1 MNYSRIHPDPSSMG
15 GVHWLIALLV
25 VLASFAQPLGGA
37 GFSPLLSGESKK
49 GAGERQRDEWTS
61 LFDDKTLNGWFVHS
75 GFAKYHVE
83 DGAIV
88 GTTVKGS
95 PNTFLCTDRE
105 YGDFILEF
113 EVRLDPGL
121 NSGVQI
127 RSKIAEK
134 EKVFVFAGHDG
145 TPAELVVPPDRVYG
159 YQVEIATEKRGSSGS
174 IYDEARRAFML
185 ASTTS
190 DPAASKAFKDGQWN
204 KFRIECKGDRIRTW
218 INDIPCVDLRD
229 GMTSRGIIGL
239 QVHGV
244 GNDATV
250 YQVRWRN
257 IRIQTEEQG
266 VEPPAISDRE
276 AVLCCT
282 PAWAGPRMED
292 GRPYI
297 PDGIIERMKNVPVTT
312 AWSIVRSAGYNNC
325 YENAA
330 GWVVMYPDK
339 AIVGR
344 VLTAQYMPSHPDYNR
359 AIMTQGRAEGRIGN
373 SNSWPIDMLKKGDV
387 YVADCFGKV
396 LDGTLIGDNLGNAIY
411 ANSGNGVIFDAGVRD
426 LEGLEAIKG
435 FNVWHKG
442 ADPSF
447 LREVMMTAINVP
459 IRIGRAIA
467 CPGDVVLAK
476 REGIVFI
483 PAHLAEKVVTESEA
497 VMLRDMFG
505 HQRLKEGKYT
515 PGQIDSRWTPE
526 IQNDFRSWLKKNI
539 DELPVPKDVIEGI
552 LNPKTRNW

>member
-1 MNYSRIHPDPSSMG
+1 MNHSKIYCM
-15 GVHWLIALLV
+15 IALLAV
-25 VLASFAQPLGGA
+25 SVSFCFAREQ
-37 GFSPLLSGESKK
+37 EK
-49 GAGERQRDEWTS
+49 DEWVS
-61 LFDDKTLNGWFVHS
+61 LFDGKTLNGWSVHS
-75 GFAKYHVE
+75 GFAKYHIE

-113 EVRLDPGL
+113 EVHLDPRL

-127 RSKIAEK
+127 RSNIAEK
-134 EKVFVFAGHDG
+134 EKVFFFGG
-145 TPAELVVPPDRVYG
+145 REGKPLKRVVPPDRVYG

-190 DPAASKAFKDGQWN
+190 STGPLPGDPVASKAFKDGQWN

-218 INDIPCVDLRD
+218 INDVPCVDLRD
-229 GMTSRGIIGL
+229 GMTSRGVIGL

-244 GNDATV
+244 GKDATV

-257 IRIQTEEQG
+257 IRIQAEDQG
-266 VEPPAISDRE
+266 VEPPVVSAPE
-276 AVLCCT
+276 AVLRCT
-282 PAWAGPRMED
+282 PTWTGKRMED
-292 GRPYI
+292 GRPYV
-297 PDGIIERMKNVPVTT
+297 PDDILERMKNVSITM
-312 AWSIVRSAGYNNC
+312 AWSIVRGAGYRNC

-330 GWVVMYPDK
+330 GWVIMYPDE

-344 VLTAQYMPSHPDYNR
+344 VLTAQYMPSHPDFNR
-359 AIMTQGRAEGRIGN
+359 AIMSQGRAEGRIGS
-373 SNSWPIDMLKKGDV
+373 SNSWPIDMLQKGDV

-396 LDGTLIGDNLGNAIY
+396 VDGTLIGDNLGNAIY

-435 FNVWHKG
+435 FNAWYKG
-442 ADPSF
+442 ADPSY

-476 REGIVFI
+476 HEGIVFI
-483 PAHLAEKVVTESEA
+483 PAHLAAKVVTESEA
-497 VMLRDMFG
+497 MMLRDMFG

-515 PGQIDSRWTPE
+515 PGQIDGRWTPE
-526 IQNDFRSWLKKNI
+526 IQNDFRSWLKSNI
-539 DELPVPKDVIEGI
+539 NELPVPKDVIEGI
-552 LNPKTRNW
+552 LNPKKRNW

>member
-1 MNYSRIHPDPSSMG
+1 MNHSKIYCLTPLEINIPYRKSGRFLTG
-15 GVHWLIALLV
+15 LIAFLV
-25 VLASFAQPLGGA
+25 VMA
-37 GFSPLLSGESKK
+37 GFCFASPQDAYGQEQEK
-49 GAGERQRDEWTS
+49 DEWVS
-61 LFDDKTLNGWFVHS
+61 LFDGKTLNGWSVHS
-75 GFAKYHVE
+75 GFAKYNVE
-83 DGAIV
+83 NGAIV

-113 EVRLDPGL
+113 EVRLDPRL

-127 RSKIAEK
+127 RSNIAEE
-134 EKVFVFAGHDG
+134 EKVFVFGG
-145 TPAELVVPPDRVYG
+145 REGKPRRRVVSPDRVYG

-190 DPAASKAFKDGQWN
+190 DPAAGKAFKDGQWN

-218 INDIPCVDLRD
+218 INDVPCVDLRD

-244 GNDATV
+244 GKDATA

-257 IRIQTEEQG
+257 IRIQAEDQG
-266 VEPPAISDRE
+266 VEPPVVSGRE
-276 AVLCCT
+276 AVLRCT
-282 PAWAGPRMED
+282 PAWTGKRMED
-292 GRPYI
+292 GRPYV
-297 PDGIIERMKNVPVTT
+297 PDDILERMKNVSVTM
-312 AWSIVRSAGYNNC
+312 AWSIVRGAGYRNC

-330 GWVVMYPDK
+330 GWIIMYPDE

-344 VLTAQYMPSHPDYNR
+344 VLTTQYMPSHPDYNR
-359 AIMTQGRAEGRIGN
+359 AIMRQGHAEGRIGS
-373 SNSWPIDMLKKGDV
+373 SNSWPIDMLQKGDV

-396 LDGTLIGDNLGNAIY
+396 VDGTLIGDNLGNAIY
-411 ANSGNGVIFDAGVRD
+411 AKSGNGVIFDGGVRD
-426 LEGLEAIKG
+426 LEGIEAIEG
-435 FNVWHKG
+435 FNAWHKG
-442 ADPSF
+442 ADPSY

-483 PAHLAEKVVTESEA
+483 PAYLAERVVTQSEA
-497 VMLRDMFG
+497 MTLRDMFG
-505 HQRLKEGKYT
+505 HQRLKEGRYT
-515 PGQIDSRWTPE
+515 PGQIDTRWTPE
-526 IQNDFRSWLKKNI
+526 IQNDFRNWLKSNI

-552 LNPKTRNW
+552 LNSKTRNW

>member
-1 MNYSRIHPDPSSMG
+1 MNRIR
-15 GVHWLIALLV
+15 VCCLIALLFIF
-25 VLASFAQPLGGA
+25 ASFSFASEQQ
-37 GFSPLLSGESKK
+37 KDK
-49 GAGERQRDEWTS
+49 WVS
-61 LFDDKTLNGWFVHS
+61 LFDGKTLNGWSVHS

-88 GTTVKGS
+88 GATVKGS

-105 YGDFILEF
+105 YADFKLQF
-113 EVRLDPGL
+113 EVRLDPKL

-127 RSKIAEK
+127 RSQIAKAEK
-134 EKVFVFAGHDG
+134 AFVFSGPNG
-145 TPAELVVPPDRVYG
+145 EPQRRVIPPDRVYG
-159 YQVEIATEKRGSSGS
+159 YQVEIAAEKAGSSGS

-185 ASTTS
+185 FSTKS

-204 KFRIECKGDRIRTW
+204 KFRIECKGDRIKTW
-218 INDIPCVDLRD
+218 VNDIACSDLRD

-244 GNDATV
+244 GNDAAA

-257 IRIQTEEQG
+257 IRIQAEDEG
-266 VEPPAISDRE
+266 IEPPLISSRE
-276 AVLCCT
+276 KVLQCT
-282 PAWAGPRMED
+282 PGWTGTRMED
-292 GRPYI
+292 GRPYVSDDI
-297 PDGIIERMKNVPVTT
+297 LKRMKNVSVTQ
-312 AWSIVRSAGYNNC
+312 AWSTVRNAGYLNC

-330 GWVVMYPDK
+330 GWVVMYPDE

-344 VLTAQYMPSHPDYNR
+344 VLTVQYMPSHPDYNR
-359 AIMTQGRAEGRIGN
+359 LIMRQGRAEGRIGN

-426 LEGLEAIKG
+426 LEGLEGIKG
-435 FNVWHKG
+435 FNAWYKG
-442 ADPSF
+442 ADPSY
-447 LREVMMTAINVP
+447 LRDVMMTAINVP
-459 IRIGRAIA
+459 IRIGRSLA

-483 PAHLAEKVVTESEA
+483 PAHLAERVVMESEA
-497 VMLRDMFG
+497 IMLRDMFG
-505 HQRLKEGKYT
+505 HQRLRQGKYT
-515 PGQIDSRWTPE
+515 PGQIDGRWSPE
-526 IQNDFRSWLKKNI
+526 IQDDFRGWLKENI

-552 LNPKTRNW
+552 LNPKARNW

>member
-1 MNYSRIHPDPSSMG
+1 MNYSRIH
-15 GVHWLIALLV
+15 WLIALLI
-25 VLASFAQPLGGA
+25 VLAS
-37 GFSPLLSGESKK
+37 FSPLLSGESKK
-49 GAGERQRDEWTS
+49 GARERQKDEWTS
-61 LFDDKTLNGWFVHS
+61 LFDGKTLNGWSVHS
-75 GFAKYHVE
+75 GFAKYHIE
-83 DGAIV
+83 DDAIV

-113 EVRLDPGL
+113 EVRLDPRL

-127 RSKIAEK
+127 RSKIAKE
-134 EKVFVFAGHDG
+134 EKVFVFSGRDG
-145 TPAELVVPPDRVYG
+145 KPQRRVAPPDRVYG
-159 YQVEIATEKRGSSGS
+159 YQVEIATEKGGSSGS
-174 IYDEARRAFML
+174 IYDEARRDFML

-218 INDIPCVDLRD
+218 INDVPCVDLRD

-244 GNDATV
+244 GKDTTA

-257 IRIQTEEQG
+257 IRIQAEDQG
-266 VEPPAISDRE
+266 VEPPAISSWQR
-276 AVLCCT
+276 VLQST
-282 PAWAGPRMED
+282 PDWTGKRMED
-292 GRPYI
+292 GRPYV
-297 PDGIIERMKNVPVTT
+297 PDDILERMNNVSITQ
-312 AWSIVRSAGYNNC
+312 AWSIVRGAGYRNC

-330 GWVVMYPDK
+330 GWVIMYPDE

-344 VLTAQYMPSHPDYNR
+344 VLTAQYMPSHPDFNR
-359 AIMTQGRAEGRIGN
+359 VIMSQGRAEGRIGS
-373 SNSWPIDMLKKGDV
+373 SNSWPIDMLQKGDV

-426 LEGLEAIKG
+426 LEGLEEIKG
-435 FNVWHKG
+435 FNAWHKG

-447 LREVMMTAINVP
+447 LREVMMSAINVP
-459 IRIGRAIA
+459 IRIGRALA

-497 VMLRDMFG
+497 ITLRDMFG

-515 PGQIDSRWTPE
+515 PGQIDGRWTPE
-526 IQNDFRSWLKKNI
+526 IQNDFRNWLKKNI
-539 DELPVPKDVIEGI
+539 DELPVPKQVIEDM
-552 LNPKTRNW
+552 LNSKTRNW

>member
-1 MNYSRIHPDPSSMG
+1 MNHSRIHWLTPLEINIPYRESG
-15 GVHWLIALLV
+15 RFLTGLIALLV
-25 VLASFAQPLGGA
+25 VLASFSFAR
-37 GFSPLLSGESKK
+37 
-49 GAGERQRDEWTS
+49 ERQKDEWTS
-61 LFDDKTLNGWFVHS
+61 LFDGKTLNGWSVHS
-75 GFAKYHVE
+75 GFAKYHIE
-83 DGAIV
+83 DDAIV

-113 EVRLDPGL
+113 EVSLDPRL

-127 RSKIAEK
+127 RSKIAKE
-134 EKVFVFAGHDG
+134 EKVFVFSGRDG
-145 TPAELVVPPDRVYG
+145 KPRRRKVPPGRVYG

-190 DPAASKAFKDGQWN
+190 ETAAGKAFKDGQWN
-204 KFRIECKGDRIRTW
+204 KFRIECEGDRIRTW
-218 INDIPCVDLRD
+218 VNDVPCVDLRD

-244 GNDATV
+244 GKDATA

-257 IRIQTEEQG
+257 IRIQAEDQG
-266 VEPPAISDRE
+266 VEPPVVSAPE
-276 AVLCCT
+276 AVLRCT
-282 PAWAGPRMED
+282 SSWTGKRMED

-297 PDGIIERMKNVPVTT
+297 PDDILERMKNVSVTM
-312 AWSIVRSAGYNNC
+312 AWSIVRGASYRNC

-330 GWVVMYPDK
+330 GWLIMYPDE
-339 AIVGR
+339 AVVGR
-344 VLTAQYMPSHPDYNR
+344 VLTAQYMPTHPDFNR
-359 AIMTQGRAEGRIGN
+359 AIMSQGRAEGRIGS
-373 SNSWPIDMLKKGDV
+373 SNSWPIDMLQKGDV

-396 LDGTLIGDNLGNAIY
+396 IDGTLIGDNLGNAIY
-411 ANSGNGVIFDAGVRD
+411 ANSGNGVIFDGGVRD

-435 FNVWHKG
+435 FNAWYKG
-442 ADPSF
+442 ADPSY

-459 IRIGRAIA
+459 IRIGRALA
-467 CPGDVVLAK
+467 CPGDIVLAK

-483 PAHLAEKVVTESEA
+483 PAHLAEKVVAESEA
-497 VMLRDMFG
+497 MMLRDMFG

-526 IQNDFRSWLKKNI
+526 IQNDFRNWLKSNI
-539 DELPVPKDVIEGI
+539 DELPVPRDVIEGV
-552 LNPKTRNW
+552 LDPKTRNW

>member
-1 MNYSRIHPDPSSMG
+1 MSHSRIQC
-15 GVHWLIALLV
+15 LIILLF
-25 VLASFAQPLGGA
+25 VLASFGI
-37 GFSPLLSGESKK
+37 
-49 GAGERQRDEWTS
+49 AGERQRNEWVS
-61 LFDDKTLNGWFVHS
+61 LFDGKTLSGWSVHS
-75 GFAKYHVE
+75 GFAKYHIE

-113 EVRLDPGL
+113 EVHLDPRL

-127 RSKIAEK
+127 RSKIAEA
-134 EKVFVFAGHDG
+134 EKVFVFSGRDG
-145 TPAELVVPPDRVYG
+145 EPQQRVIPPDRVYG
-159 YQVEIATEKRGSSGS
+159 YQVEIATEKSGSSGS
-174 IYDEARRAFML
+174 IYDEARRGFML
-185 ASTTS
+185 ASTKS

-204 KFRIECKGDRIRTW
+204 KFRIECKGDRINTW
-218 INDIPCVDLRD
+218 INDVPCIDLRD
-229 GMTSRGIIGL
+229 GMTSRGVIGL

-244 GNDATV
+244 GKDAGP

-257 IRIQTEEQG
+257 IRIQAEDEG
-266 VEPPAISDRE
+266 VEPPVISTRQN
-276 AVLCCT
+276 VLRCT
-282 PAWAGPRMED
+282 PVWTGPRMED
-292 GRPYI
+292 GRPYV
-297 PDGIIERMKNVPVTT
+297 PDDILKRMKNVSVTQ
-312 AWSIVRSAGYNNC
+312 AWSIVRGAGYNNC
-325 YENAA
+325 YENSA
-330 GWVVMYPDK
+330 GWLIMYPDE

-359 AIMTQGRAEGRIGN
+359 LVMRQGRAEGRLGN

-426 LEGLEAIKG
+426 LEGLEEIKG
-435 FNVWHKG
+435 FNAWYRG
-442 ADPSF
+442 ADPSY
-447 LREVMMTAINVP
+447 LREVMLTGINIP
-459 IRIGRAIA
+459 IRIGRALA

-483 PAHLAEKVVTESEA
+483 PAHLAERVVTESEA
-497 VMLRDMFG
+497 IMLRDMFG
-505 HQRLKEGKYT
+505 HQRLREGKYT
-515 PGQIDSRWTPE
+515 PGQIDGRWSPE
-526 IQNDFRSWLKKNI
+526 IQNDFRSWLKENI
-539 DELPVPKDVIEGI
+539 GKLPVPRDVIEGI

>member
-1 MNYSRIHPDPSSMG
+1 MNYSRTR
-15 GVHWLIALLV
+15 WLIALLV
-25 VLASFAQPLGGA
+25 ILVS
-37 GFSPLLSGESKK
+37 FSPLLSGESKK
-49 GAGERQRDEWTS
+49 GTGERQTSASSVEPRDEWAS
-61 LFDDKTLNGWFVHS
+61 LFDGKTLNGWSVHS

-88 GTTVKGS
+88 GTTVKDS

-113 EVRLDPGL
+113 EVNLDPRL

-127 RSKIAEK
+127 RSNIAEK
-134 EKVFVFAGHDG
+134 ETVFVFAGRDG
-145 TPAELVVPPDRVYG
+145 TPQVQVVPPDRVYG

-185 ASTTS
+185 VSTTS

-204 KFRIECKGDRIRTW
+204 RFRIECKGDRIRTW
-218 INDIPCVDLRD
+218 INDIPCADLRD

-257 IRIQTEEQG
+257 IRIQAEDQG
-266 VEPPAISDRE
+266 VEPPVVSAPE
-276 AVLCCT
+276 AVLRCT
-282 PAWAGPRMED
+282 PAWTGPRMED
-292 GRPYI
+292 GRPYV
-297 PDGIIERMKNVPVTT
+297 PDGIIERMKNVSVTM
-312 AWSIVRSAGYNNC
+312 AWSIVRGAGYNNC

-435 FNVWHKG
+435 FNAWHKG

-447 LREVMMTAINVP
+447 LREVMLTAINVP

-467 CPGDVVLAK
+467 CPGDIVLAK
-476 REGIVFI
+476 REGIIFI

-497 VMLRDMFG
+497 MMLRDMFG

-515 PGQIDSRWTPE
+515 PGQIDGRWTPE

-539 DELPVPKDVIEGI
+539 DELPVPKDVIEEI

>member
-1 MNYSRIHPDPSSMG
+1 MLLIVSTNISLSRG
-15 GVHWLIALLV
+15 
-25 VLASFAQPLGGA
+25 
-37 GFSPLLSGESKK
+37 
-49 GAGERQRDEWTS
+49 RQQDEWIS
-61 LFDDKTLNGWFVHS
+61 LFDGKTLNGWSVHS

-83 DGAIV
+83 DDAIV

-105 YGDFILEF
+105 YGDFVLEF
-113 EVRLDPGL
+113 EVLLDPEL

-127 RSKIAEK
+127 RSKIAES
-134 EKVFVFAGHDG
+134 EKVFVFNGRDG
-145 TPAELVVPPDRVYG
+145 KPQTRTAPPDRVYG
-159 YQVEIATEKRGSSGS
+159 YQVEIATRKSGSSGS

-185 ASTTS
+185 ASTRS

-204 KFRIECKGDRIRTW
+204 KFRIECKGDNIKTW
-218 INDIPCVDLRD
+218 INDVPCVDLRD
-229 GMTSRGIIGL
+229 GMTPRGIIGL
-239 QVHGV
+239 QVHGIPKDT
-244 GNDATV
+244 GP

-257 IRIQTEEQG
+257 IRIKADDEG
-266 VEPPAISDRE
+266 VVPPVISCSQR
-276 AVLCCT
+276 VLQCT
-282 PAWAGPRMED
+282 PKWTGPRAED

-297 PDGIIERMKNVPVTT
+297 SDDILERMKNVSVTQ
-312 AWSIVRSAGYNNC
+312 AWSIVRGAGYPNC

-330 GWVVMYPDK
+330 GWFILYPHET
-339 AIVGR
+339 IVGR

-359 AIMTQGRAEGRIGN
+359 LIMQQGRAEGRIGN

-411 ANSGNGVIFDAGVRD
+411 ANSGKGVIFDGGVRD
-426 LEGLEAIKG
+426 LEGIEAIEG
-435 FNVWHKG
+435 FNVWCKG

-459 IRIGRAIA
+459 IRIGKTLA
-467 CPGDVVLAK
+467 CPGDIVLAK

-483 PAHLAEKVVTESEA
+483 PPHLAEKVVTESEA
-497 VMLRDMFG
+497 IMLRDMFG

-515 PGQIDSRWTPE
+515 PGQIDGRWSPE
-526 IQNDFRSWLKKNI
+526 IREDFRGWLKKNI
-539 DELPVPKDVIEGI
+539 NKLPVPRQVIEDM
-552 LNPKTRNW
+552 LNSKTRNW

>member
-1 MNYSRIHPDPSSMG
+1 MNHSRIH
-15 GVHWLIALLV
+15 WLIVLLV
-25 VLASFAQPLGGA
+25 VLASFSFAR
-37 GFSPLLSGESKK
+37 
-49 GAGERQRDEWTS
+49 ERQKDEWTS
-61 LFDDKTLNGWFVHS
+61 LFDGKTLNGWSVHS
-75 GFAKYHVE
+75 GFAKYNVE

-113 EVRLDPGL
+113 EVALDPRL

-127 RSKIAEK
+127 RSKIAEE
-134 EKVFVFAGHDG
+134 EKVFVFGG
-145 TPAELVVPPDRVYG
+145 REGKPRRRKVPPDRVYG

-218 INDIPCVDLRD
+218 INDVPCVDLRD

-244 GNDATV
+244 GKDATA

-257 IRIQTEEQG
+257 IRIQAEDQG
-266 VEPPAISDRE
+266 VEPPVVSGRE
-276 AVLCCT
+276 AVLRCT
-282 PAWAGPRMED
+282 PTWTGKRMED
-292 GRPYI
+292 GRPYV
-297 PDGIIERMKNVPVTT
+297 PDSILERMKNVSITQ
-312 AWSIVRSAGYNNC
+312 AWSIVRGAGYRNC

-330 GWVVMYPDK
+330 GWVIMYSDE

-344 VLTAQYMPSHPDYNR
+344 VLTAQYMPSHPDFNR
-359 AIMTQGRAEGRIGN
+359 AIMSQGRAEGRIGS
-373 SNSWPIDMLKKGDV
+373 SNSWPIDMLQKGDV

-411 ANSGNGVIFDAGVRD
+411 AKSGNGVIFDAGVRD
-426 LEGLEAIKG
+426 LEGIEAIEG
-435 FNVWHKG
+435 FNAWHKG

-459 IRIGRAIA
+459 IRIGKAIA

-483 PAHLAEKVVTESEA
+483 PAHLAAKVVTESEA
-497 VMLRDMFG
+497 IMLRDMFG

-526 IQNDFRSWLKKNI
+526 IKNDFRSWLKSNI
-539 DELPVPKDVIEGI
+539 DKLPVPKDVIEGM
-552 LNPKTRNW
+552 LNSKTRNW

>member
-1 MNYSRIHPDPSSMG
+1 MNHTKIRC
-15 GVHWLIALLV
+15 LIALLFI
-25 VLASFAQPLGGA
+25 LASFS
-37 GFSPLLSGESKK
+37 F
-49 GAGERQRDEWTS
+49 AGEQQRDEWVS
-61 LFDDKTLNGWFVHS
+61 LFDGKTLNGWSVHS

-83 DGAIV
+83 DGTIV
-88 GTTVKGS
+88 GTAVAGS

-105 YGDFILEF
+105 YADFKLEF
-113 EVRLDPGL
+113 EVHLDPKL

-127 RSKIAEK
+127 RSQIAEA
-134 EKVFVFAGHDG
+134 ETVFVFSGQNG
-145 TPAELVVPPDRVYG
+145 EPQRRVIPPDRVYG
-159 YQVEIATEKRGSSGS
+159 YQVEIATEKAGSSGS

-185 ASTTS
+185 FSTRS
-190 DPAASKAFKDGQWN
+190 DPNASKAFKDGQWN
-204 KFRIECKGDRIRTW
+204 KFRIECKGDRIKTW
-218 INDIPCVDLRD
+218 VNDIPCSDLRD
-229 GMTSRGIIGL
+229 GMTGRGIIGL

-244 GNDATV
+244 GKETGA

-257 IRIQTEEQG
+257 IRIQAEDEG
-266 VEPPAISDRE
+266 VEPPVISSR
-276 AVLCCT
+276 VRVMQCT
-282 PAWAGPRMED
+282 PGWTGPRMED
-292 GRPYI
+292 GRPYVSDDI
-297 PDGIIERMKNVPVTT
+297 LKRMKNVSVTQ
-312 AWSIVRSAGYNNC
+312 AWGIVRDAGYLNC

-330 GWVVMYPDK
+330 GWSVMYPDE

-359 AIMTQGRAEGRIGN
+359 LIMLQGRAEGRIGN
-373 SNSWPIDMLKKGDV
+373 LPVRQAGSNSWPIDMLKKGDV

-426 LEGLEAIKG
+426 LEGLEEIKG
-435 FNVWHKG
+435 FNAWYKG

-459 IRIGRAIA
+459 IRIGKAVA

-483 PAHLAEKVVTESEA
+483 PAHLAEKVVVESEA
-497 VMLRDMFG
+497 IMLRDMFG
-505 HQRLKEGKYT
+505 HQRLREGKYT
-515 PGQIDSRWTPE
+515 PGQIDRKWSPE
-526 IQNDFRSWLKKNI
+526 IQNDFRSWLKENI
-539 DELPVPKDVIEGI
+539 DKLSVPKEVIEDM